1 MDAMDSCKRCGT
13 CCRKGG
19 PSLHAQD
26 HALMEKGLLTHSDLV
41 TLRKGE
47 LAFDPIQD
55 QVLPLGNELI
65 KIKGQGKSWVC
76 RFLEPTHSCRIY
88 DCRPVECQ
96 ALLCWNTEQLE
107 AVYNKDRLTRADLFT
122 PESGLPAIIEEHEAK
137 CPYSKVLELAEQ
149 SVAGKGNAVKELAAL
164 AEYDRSL
171 RALLVQKAGAMV
183 SELDLILGRDVLA
196 TLPALGLTLVR
207 KDSKTYQVIRSKKQG
222 MGPGR
227 ALWKP

>member
-1 MDAMDSCKRCGT
+1 MVD
-13 CCRKGG
+13 
-19 PSLHAQD
+19 
-26 HALMEKGLLTHSDLV
+26 KGLLNRTDLV

-55 QVLPLGNELI
+55 QVLPLGNEII

-76 RFLEPTHSCRIY
+76 RFLDTKHYCRIY

-96 ALLCWNTEQLE
+96 ALFCWNTEQLE
-107 AVYNKDRLTRADLFT
+107 KIYDKDRLTRASLFPT
-122 PESGLPAIIEEHEAK
+122 ESGMAAIIAEHEAK

-149 SVAGKGNAVKELAAL
+149 SLDGKTNAIKDLAAL

-171 RALLVQKAGAMV
+171 RALLVQKAGAMID
-183 SELDLILGRDVLA
+183 ELDLILGRDVLA
-196 TLPALGLTLVR
+196 TLPAMGLTLVR

-222 MGPGR
+222 LGPGR